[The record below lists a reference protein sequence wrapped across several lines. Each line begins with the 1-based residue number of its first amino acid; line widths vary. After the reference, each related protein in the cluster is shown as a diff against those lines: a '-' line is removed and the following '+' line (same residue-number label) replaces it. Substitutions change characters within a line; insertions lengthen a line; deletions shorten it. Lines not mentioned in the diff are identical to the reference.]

1 MAAQTYVWDHQ
12 SRAPHGARGLKF
24 DVGFDRGIII
34 SRAPH
39 GARGLKYKDAVDAPF
54 PAVVAPRKGRVD

>member
-12 SRAPHGARGLKF
+12 
-24 DVGFDRGIII
+24 

>member
-12 SRAPHGARGLKF
+12 SRAPQ
-24 DVGFDRGIII
+24 
-34 SRAPH
+34 

-54 PAVVAPRKGRVD
+54 PAVRRAPQGVRGLK